1 MSILNLGMQG
11 AGLMRASMDSE
22 NEKVIKNCN
31 SISQIRKAAENHPQ
45 FQEAFSDS
53 IESCKTLLSALFQR
67 LSLKDRTF
75 KCFPSASQ
83 DELETLW
90 ETVKVT
96 EPNMQPT
103 DRQRFVLKSRP
114 SFERF
119 LSHCCHIRHY
129 TFSIK
134 KCGDGSCTICRPPR
148 LPAEV
153 FRDVHFLPHPEP
165 DTSKEHYK
173 PFEQLYGTSTSE
185 RFCPS
190 LGMRGNSGH
199 GLPFSP
205 SAQTARNVKRVVTC
219 SDCSRPRVLYAAKK
233 LDDSDNAMLAKHLE
247 ESDYTCGS
255 SLQDLADES
264 ESTAE
269 SDGSGVTIANV
280 LARVYVRLNLTC
292 SDAIEVPYFSSGV
305 FPRVC
310 VHCATT
316 ETLIQGEESVDI
328 YPRATTASLPGNGC

>member
-1 MSILNLGMQG
+1 MVL
-11 AGLMRASMDSE
+11 A
-22 NEKVIKNCN
+22 
-31 SISQIRKAAENHPQ
+31 Q
-45 FQEAFSDS
+45 FTGHLAFP
-53 IESCKTLLSALFQR
+53 L
-67 LSLKDRTF
+67 
-75 KCFPSASQ
+75 
-83 DELETLW
+83 
-90 ETVKVT
+90 
-96 EPNMQPT
+96 
-103 DRQRFVLKSRP
+103 
-114 SFERF
+114 
-119 LSHCCHIRHY
+119 
-129 TFSIK
+129 
-134 KCGDGSCTICRPPR
+134 
-148 LPAEV
+148 V
-153 FRDVHFLPHPEP
+153 FRDVHFLPDPEP

-199 GLPFSP
+199 WLPFSP

-219 SDCSRPRVLYAAKK
+219 SECSRPRVLYAAKK
-233 LDDSDNAMLAKHLE
+233 LDDSDNAMLDKHLE

-255 SLQDLADES
+255 SLQYLTDES

-269 SDGSGVTIANV
+269 SDGSGVTIANA

-310 VHCATT
+310 VHCATI

-328 YPRATTASLPGNGC
+328 PGNGC